1 LSVTLLKK
9 NPIVQNWWQWW
20 DPCPIISKRKIL
32 LEETETLAHP
42 KRKPRPSVNATPS
55 YHLKRKEEERSDSR
69 WQISRTSTSRK
80 PFQCTTVSR
89 GQLTCPCFPLTRAK
103 IQQQAEGSLSEWK
116 SLPESPL
123 GITNGKAKSC
133 ILQGHAQLWWD
144 SLEVFQTNKE
154 DWATV
159 KASFLK
165 SFEPKYS
172 AKTVC
177 ANLQDLNQKSCKG
190 VFAYLKNIEAFKQFM
205 ATKPD
210 KMPQAVAAM
219 DNHKS
224 DWIATER
231 SMMQHFQTQ
240 LFIACIQDK
249 IQKELMKN
257 TYDNFQ
263 AMYKAALDLKVIQ
276 HKNKMAKPV
285 TVGCRI

>member
-1 LSVTLLKK
+1 
-9 NPIVQNWWQWW
+9 
-20 DPCPIISKRKIL
+20 
-32 LEETETLAHP
+32 
-42 KRKPRPSVNATPS
+42 
-55 YHLKRKEEERSDSR
+55 
-69 WQISRTSTSRK
+69 
-80 PFQCTTVSR
+80 
-89 GQLTCPCFPLTRAK
+89 
-103 IQQQAEGSLSEWK
+103 
-116 SLPESPL
+116 
-123 GITNGKAKSC
+123 
-133 ILQGHAQLWWD
+133 
-144 SLEVFQTNKE
+144 
-154 DWATV
+154 
-159 KASFLK
+159 
-165 SFEPKYS
+165 
-172 AKTVC
+172 
-177 ANLQDLNQKSCKG
+177 
-190 VFAYLKNIEAFKQFM
+190 M